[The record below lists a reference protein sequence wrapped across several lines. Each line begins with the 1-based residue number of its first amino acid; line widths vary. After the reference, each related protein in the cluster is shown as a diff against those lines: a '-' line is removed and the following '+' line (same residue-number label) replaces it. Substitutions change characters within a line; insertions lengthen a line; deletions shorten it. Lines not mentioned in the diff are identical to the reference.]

1 MHLAGVFLSFCWYG
15 NGCNVHAPLF
25 NRYSF
30 CNKLQEVVFVGED
43 ARKGAGHD
51 ILLDELGE
59 CREMVEDR
67 FSIS

>member
-1 MHLAGVFLSFCWYG
+1 
-15 NGCNVHAPLF
+15 VHAPLF